1 MKFIF
6 LLPLA
11 LLLSGVA
18 YGQRFEFNSVS
29 GVNSATDDSID
40 GWSISDTFLGQEFN
54 GYSGELALIFAN
66 DEDVPGG
73 IGTPRGTFRGD
84 TGGAYAGKL
93 GLVVFCTDPN
103 TEFKSSSSPSVKFTY
118 EAHSLS
124 SAERR
129 YLTEGV
135 SGYRAGGLLRAA
147 YLIETFYDQAHA
159 AGDLQAAS
167 LQSAIWEVLTDGT
180 PSLAPGQGNYFL
192 RNDTGLGVIDLRSD
206 EMIAETNSW
215 FAAAIA
221 DDWGGAGYDPGNRV
235 AFWLDPTNVNLN
247 QSVISLN
254 PDTNSLILV
263 PEPSSALLVMLG
275 GVMLAGRR
283 RRLAI

>member
-1 MKFIF
+1 MKSIF
-6 LLPLA
+6 LLMLT
-11 LLLSGVA
+11 LLMSGVG

-40 GWSISDTFLGQEFN
+40 GWSISDSFLGDEFS

-84 TGGAYAGKL
+84 TGAAYAGRL
-93 GLVVFCTDPN
+93 GLVVFCADPS
-103 TEFKSSSSPSVKFTY
+103 TEFRSSSSPSVKFTY
-118 EAHSLS
+118 EAHSLA

-147 YLIETFYDQAHA
+147 YLIENFYDQAHA
-159 AGDLQAAS
+159 AGDAQAAS
-167 LQSAIWEVLTDGT
+167 LQSAIWEVLTDTT
-180 PSLAPGQGNYFL
+180 PSLSPGEGNYFL
-192 RNDTGLGVIDLRSD
+192 RNDTGLAVIDLRSD
-206 EMIAETNSW
+206 EMIAVTNSW

-221 DDWGGAGYDPGNRV
+221 DDWGGPSYDPGNRV

-254 PDTNSLILV
+254 PDTDALILV

-275 GVMLAGRR
+275 GLMLVGRR
-283 RRLAI
+283 RRIVA